1 DGGGEG
7 PGGCLAVVEVLAV
20 HFGVLCDAALA
31 RFAGHEGAAHGAGDD
46 AGGGDEDGGG
56 EDDVGAPG
64 HVGDEEEDVDEEG
77 EEGEDEG
84 ED

>member
-1 DGGGEG
+1 
-7 PGGCLAVVEVLAV
+7 
-20 HFGVLCDAALA
+20 
-31 RFAGHEGAAHGAGDD
+31 
-46 AGGGDEDGGG
+46 DGGG